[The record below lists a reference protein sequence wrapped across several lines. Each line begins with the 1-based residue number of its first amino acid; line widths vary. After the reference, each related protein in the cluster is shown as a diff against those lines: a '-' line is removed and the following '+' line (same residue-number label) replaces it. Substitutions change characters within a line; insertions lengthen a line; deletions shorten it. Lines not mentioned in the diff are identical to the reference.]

1 MDKQRI
7 AIFASGRGTNAAK
20 IMDHFSKSELF
31 EVAFLLGNK
40 GNIGALEEAR
50 KRNIEALHFSNE
62 QLATNSFLL
71 DICTNQGVDC
81 IVLAGFL
88 RKIPPALI
96 QHFPN
101 KIFNIHPSLL
111 PAFGGPGMYGAHVHN
126 AVLEQKAKTSG
137 ITIHFVDENYDEGQ
151 IIAQFHSVVDQ
162 NETLATLNEK
172 ISALE
177 HSYYAHVIE
186 ATLLMANATKK
197 QQHG

>member
-20 IMDHFSKSELF
+20 IMDHFSNSDLF

-40 GNIGALEEAR
+40 EKIGALEEAR
-50 KRNIEALHFSNE
+50 KRNIPALHFSNE
-62 QLATNSFLL
+62 QLTQDDFLL
-71 DICTNQGVDC
+71 DVCTNQGIDC

-88 RKIPPALI
+88 RKIPSALV

-111 PAFGGPGMYGAHVHN
+111 PAFGGPGMYGVHVHN
-126 AVLEQKAKTSG
+126 AVLVQKAKTSG
-137 ITIHFVDENYDEGQ
+137 ITIHFVNENYDEGQ
-151 IIAQFHSVVDQ
+151 IIAQFHTSLSPS
-162 NETLATLNEK
+162 ETIESLIGK

-177 HSYYAHVIE
+177 HNYYAHVIE
-186 ATLLMANATKK
+186 ATLIIENRNKGK
-197 QQHG
+197 